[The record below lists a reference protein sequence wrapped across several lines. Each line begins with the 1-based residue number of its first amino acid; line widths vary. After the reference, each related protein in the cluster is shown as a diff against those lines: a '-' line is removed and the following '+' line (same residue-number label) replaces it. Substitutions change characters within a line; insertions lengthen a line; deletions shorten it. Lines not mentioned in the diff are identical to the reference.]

1 MTCQQIIKVHV
12 CMAEFIELRNFTY
25 LTIKNFSLGLV
36 GMIMYVLFE
45 IDEETETS
53 RNLKGSRSGP

>member
-12 CMAEFIELRNFTY
+12 CKEFIELRNFTY

-36 GMIMYVLFE
+36 AMIMYVLFE